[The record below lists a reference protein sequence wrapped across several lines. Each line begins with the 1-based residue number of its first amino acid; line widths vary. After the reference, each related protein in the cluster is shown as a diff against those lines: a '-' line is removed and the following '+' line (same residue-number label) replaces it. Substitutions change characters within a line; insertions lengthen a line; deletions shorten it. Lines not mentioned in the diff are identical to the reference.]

1 MTNTKSTNL
10 INYFF
15 VIAKKMY
22 KTIAVKINTQPTGI
36 KKNGSFKIPSLSTDE
51 PANSKAIKQIIP
63 MQRIKV
69 ATLNFLSIQS
79 AKFHNFKL
87 INILHLIMF
96 LRMIFQM
103 LIIHLPN
110 TQKKFQSLMSQNL
123 SLSSWMV
130 LKLHL

>member
-1 MTNTKSTNL
+1 MNH
-10 INYFF
+10 FF

-51 PANSKAIKQIIP
+51 SANSKAIKQIIP

-87 INILHLIMF
+87 INIYNGEVRF
-96 LRMIFQM
+96 R
-103 LIIHLPN
+103 
-110 TQKKFQSLMSQNL
+110 
-123 SLSSWMV
+123 
-130 LKLHL
+130 